1 MNNQY
6 DNNYPPQQPYPPQ
19 PNYQQPGYQP
29 YGMQRDTPETVGQWV
44 LTLFLTAIPIVGIV
58 MLFIWAFGSNSSVSK
73 SNWAKAALIWMLI
86 GIVLS
91 FLFMGIL
98 VSILGSIAGTHS
110 TF

>member
-6 DNNYPPQQPYPPQ
+6 DNNYPPQPPYPPQ
-19 PNYQQPGYQP
+19 QQGYQQP
-29 YGMQRDTPETVGQWV
+29 YGMQRDMPETVGQWV
-44 LTLFLTAIPIVGIV
+44 LTLFLTAIPVVGLI
-58 MLFIWAFGSNSSVSK
+58 MLFVWAFGSNTSISK

-98 VSILGSIAGTHS
+98 ISILGSMFGTHS
-110 TF
+110 SF